1 MIGKRLKLARSAAGL
16 SLRELEAKIENL
28 VTAQAIGKYERDESM
43 PSSDILI
50 ALAFALGVSV
60 DYMIGDPEIILET
73 IEFRKKELRTN
84 VKKRRLKPRF
94 CT

>member
-60 DYMIGDPEIILET
+60 DYMIGDSEIILET
-73 IEFRKKELRTN
+73 IEFRKKKNYEQT
-84 VKKRRLKPRF
+84 
-94 CT
+94 